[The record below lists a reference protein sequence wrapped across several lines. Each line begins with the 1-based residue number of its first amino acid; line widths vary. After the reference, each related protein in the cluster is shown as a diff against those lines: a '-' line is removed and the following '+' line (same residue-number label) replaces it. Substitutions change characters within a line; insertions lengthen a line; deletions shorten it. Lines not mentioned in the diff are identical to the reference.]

1 MIINLWWGQYT
12 DHDLPT
18 VTPPSFHHN
27 SRPRRMKYAWR
38 WSGLQTF
45 SVVGWGGQ
53 VGWARAKIPF
63 SLFPSLAAW
72 VVLHLNL
79 LNNKLFSDLIPKTV
93 VKNISGNKQQL
104 SCLATGSV
112 PSLSHWVPLSLSFS
126 LNYIHRLAHS
136 LIFMRFKTA
145 SGIVTTVL
153 FYYFRKL
160 IPCNCAMAVITR
172 SPAPLA
178 ANFWRLVALFF
189 FILFSAAE
197 HRMRAASK
205 VWKNR
210 CELRSKSKFH
220 FSSQVYPL
228 LYSFNML
235 FIHCNTLMQLFLN
248 HHIMFSRSFRRH
260 NDQTGD
266 SLAGLQLTETQ
277 RVFLFLFFLGRPPP
291 LFSNSGWVIFAKLLP
306 WMESWRRC
314 EWTASVMSSSSEQ
327 EPARIYPK
335 KQT

>member
-45 SVVGWGGQ
+45 SVVGWGGGEWVVRGWGGQ

-112 PSLSHWVPLSLSFS
+112 PSLSHLVPLSLSFS
-126 LNYIHRLAHS
+126 LNYIHRLARS

-160 IPCNCAMAVITR
+160 IPHNCAMAVITR
-172 SPAPLA
+172 SAAPLA
-178 ANFWRLVALFF
+178 ATFWRLVALFF
-189 FILFSAAE
+189 LFCFLRRSTGCMPQVKFGKTGVNCAANQNFPFPPWIFLSGLSTTVQLQY
-197 HRMRAASK
+197 A
-205 VWKNR
+205 
-210 CELRSKSKFH
+210 
-220 FSSQVYPL
+220 
-228 LYSFNML
+228 LYSL
-235 FIHCNTLMQLFLN
+235 QHS
-248 HHIMFSRSFRRH
+248 HAAVSDPSRH
-260 NDQTGD
+260 
-266 SLAGLQLTETQ
+266 
-277 RVFLFLFFLGRPPP
+277 VFQ
-291 LFSNSGWVIFAKLLP
+291 VI
-306 WMESWRRC
+306 S
-314 EWTASVMSSSSEQ
+314 T
-327 EPARIYPK
+327 
-335 KQT
+335 T